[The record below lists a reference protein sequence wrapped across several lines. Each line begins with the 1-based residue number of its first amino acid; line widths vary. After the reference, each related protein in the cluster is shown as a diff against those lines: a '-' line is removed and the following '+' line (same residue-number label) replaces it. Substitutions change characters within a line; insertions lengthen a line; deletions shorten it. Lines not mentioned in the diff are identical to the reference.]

1 MTSTPSVVIIGAGFG
16 GLAAAIEL
24 KRHGIESFTVLE
36 RHDHVGGVWQANAY
50 PGAACDVPS
59 IIYQFSYALNGDWK
73 HRYGRQSEIR
83 EYLDKVAR
91 DFGILPHVRFQT
103 KVTAATF
110 DEDTGTW
117 AIDTEGGDT
126 YTADAVICA
135 TGQLSEPA
143 IPPIPGLDTFAGHHM
158 HSAEWDDSV
167 DLQGKRVAV
176 VGGGASAI
184 QLVPAIADEVEHL
197 TVIQRDPSWVVN
209 KYDWKVGPVER
220 AIMKIPGMPRLYH
233 DAMWWWFEVRAP
245 SVKSS
250 FDWLRG
256 IWAAERRRHIKKT
269 LKDPKK
275 VAAATPDYTFGC
287 NRLLLSNDWYPTLA
301 REDVDL
307 LGEAVTEMT
316 PTGIVCG
323 DGTTVDADV
332 VIWCTGF
339 KATEYLS
346 PIDIRGRDG
355 RHIREAWAD
364 GPEAYL
370 GLTTPGFPNLFMSY
384 GPNTGS
390 LTNTIVYLVE
400 RQADYMRQAIEYLG
414 RTGGWIDVKPEV
426 HDAFN
431 ARLQERMQ
439 HTSFAA
445 GCPGWYSTAS
455 GKVTQVWVGSH
466 VEYGH
471 RTREFDP
478 SVYDYCAPVRSVRS
492 LAASRR

>member
-1 MTSTPSVVIIGAGFG
+1 MPRSPHVVIIGAGFG
-16 GLAAAIEL
+16 GLAAALEL
-24 KRHGIESFTVLE
+24 KRHGIETFTVLE
-36 RHDHVGGVWQANAY
+36 RQDHAGGVWQANAY

-59 IIYQFSYALNGDWK
+59 IIYQFSGVLHGDWK
-73 HRYGRQSEIR
+73 RRYGRQEEIR
-83 EYLDKVAR
+83 DYLDGVAR
-91 DFGILPHVRFQT
+91 DQGLLPHIRFRT
-103 KVTAATF
+103 RVTAATF
-110 DEDTGTW
+110 DEDAGTW
-117 AIDTEGGDT
+117 AVD
-126 YTADAVICA
+126 TADGESLTADVLICA

-143 IPPIPGLDTFAGHHM
+143 IPPIPGLEDFRGHHM
-158 HSAEWDDSV
+158 HSAEWDDTV
-167 DLQGKRVAV
+167 ELRGKRVAV

-209 KYDWKVGPVER
+209 KYDWEVGPFER
-220 AIMKIPGMPRLYH
+220 ALMRVPGVPRLYH
-233 DAMWWWFEVRAP
+233 DLMWWWFEIRAP

-250 FDWLRG
+250 FRWLRNL
-256 IWAAERRRHIKKT
+256 WAAERRRHIRRT
-269 LKDPKK
+269 LKNPQK
-275 VAAATPDYTFGC
+275 VAAATPDYEFGC
-287 NRLLLSNDWYPTLA
+287 NRLLLSRDWYPTLA
-301 REDVDL
+301 REDVALVGD
-307 LGEAVTEMT
+307 AVTAMT
-316 PTGIVCG
+316 PTGLVCD

-332 VIWCTGF
+332 VVWCTGF

-346 PIDIRGRDG
+346 PIDIRGRGG

-370 GLTTPGFPNLFMSY
+370 GLATPGFPNLFMSY

-400 RQADYMRQAIEYLG
+400 RQAHYMRQAIEHLG
-414 RTGGWIDVKPEV
+414 EHGGWIDVRPDV

-431 ARLQERMQ
+431 RRLQERLQ
-439 HTSFAA
+439 HTSFTA
-445 GCPGWYSTAS
+445 GCPGWYSTDS

-471 RTREFDP
+471 RTNVFDP
-478 SVYDYCAPVRSVRS
+478 AAYYWAPVRSERS

>member
-1 MTSTPSVVIIGAGFG
+1 MGSTPSVVIIGAGFG

-24 KRHGIESFTVLE
+24 KRNGIETFTVLE
-36 RHDHVGGVWQANAY
+36 RHDHVGGVWQANEY

-73 HRYGRQSEIR
+73 HRYGRQAEIR
-83 EYLDKVAR
+83 EYLGKVSS
-91 DFGILPHVRFQT
+91 DFGIDPHVRFNT
-103 KVTAATF
+103 EVSAATF
-110 DEDTGTW
+110 HEDAGTW
-117 AIDTEGGDT
+117 EVTTAGGET
-126 YTADAVICA
+126 LTADVVICA
-135 TGQLSEPA
+135 TGQLSQPA
-143 IPPIPGLDTFAGHHM
+143 IPPITGLDGFTGQHM
-158 HSAEWDDSV
+158 HSAEWDPSV
-167 DLQGKRVAV
+167 DIKGKKVAV

-184 QLVPAIADEVEHL
+184 QLVPTIVDEVEHL
-197 TVIQRDPSWVVN
+197 TVIQRDPSWIVN
-209 KYDWKVGPVER
+209 KYDWKVGPAER
-220 AIMKIPGMPRLYH
+220 ALMKLPGVARLYH
-233 DAMWWWFEVRAP
+233 DLMWWWFEVRAP
-245 SVKSS
+245 SIKTS

-316 PTGIVCG
+316 PTGLVCG
-323 DGTTVDADV
+323 DGTTVEADV

-346 PIDIRGRDG
+346 PIDIVGRDG
-355 RHIREAWAD
+355 LHIREAWSD

-390 LTNTIVYLVE
+390 LTNSIVYLVE
-400 RQADYMRQAIEYLG
+400 RQAAYMRQAVEHLG
-414 RTGGWIDVKPEV
+414 RTGGWIDVRPDV

-439 HTSFAA
+439 GTSFAS
-445 GCPGWYSTAS
+445 GCPGWYTTDS

-466 VEYGH
+466 IEYGH

-478 SVYDYCAPVRSVRS
+478 GVYEQHPVRA
-492 LAASRR
+492 LASA